1 MKKWMIPL
9 VFLSVLIGFMSKFLI
24 EDAKPKVVVVLQE
37 LNTEYAKTIK
47 AGIEKGFTDFNIDGK
62 VIAHGSQYSTSKQVT
77 ILKDLLKQNPDA
89 LIVTPIEPSATIPVF
104 KEYKKRSIPVLM
116 LNKDAQWKDQTTFI
130 GTNHHMLGEKAGAVL
145 SSFLY
150 PGDRVVFIYDTKT
163 NSVVN
168 DRIKGAKEVLESVG
182 IEIVIE
188 QLGNDKSPNMN
199 SLLSNIIQAYPDI
212 KGVFATNDNLA
223 LDAQKVLEERA
234 LNIPVVGT
242 DGTMGMLKAVDKDKL
257 SITLAQNPFDM
268 GYLSVTEALKAIK
281 GGTVDKRIDS
291 GIDIVTKN
299 NAKSRI
305 NFLTKYVFK

>member
-9 VFLSVLIGFMSKFLI
+9 VLLSILIGFMGKSLM
-24 EDAKPKVVVVLQE
+24 EDKKPKVVVVLQE
-37 LNTEYAKTIK
+37 LNTEYSKTVK
-47 AGIEKGFTDFNIDGK
+47 AGIEKGFADFDIDGK
-62 VIAHGSQYSTSKQVT
+62 VIAPGSQYSTSKQIT
-77 ILKDLLKQNPDA
+77 ILKDFLKQNPDA

-116 LNKDAQWKDQTTFI
+116 LNKDARWKDQTTFI

-150 PGDRVVFIYDTKT
+150 PGDRVVFIFDTKT

-168 DRIKGAKEVLESVG
+168 DRIKGAKEVLERVG

-188 QLGNDKSPNMN
+188 QLGNDKSPKMN
-199 SLLSNIIQAYPDI
+199 SLMSNIMQTYPDI

-223 LDAQKVLEERA
+223 LDAQKVIEEKS

-242 DGTMGMLKAVDKDKL
+242 DGTMGMLKAVDEDKL

-268 GYLSVTEALKAIK
+268 GYLSVMEALKVIK

-291 GIDIVTKN
+291 GVDIITKN

-305 NFLTKYVFK
+305 NFLKKYVFK